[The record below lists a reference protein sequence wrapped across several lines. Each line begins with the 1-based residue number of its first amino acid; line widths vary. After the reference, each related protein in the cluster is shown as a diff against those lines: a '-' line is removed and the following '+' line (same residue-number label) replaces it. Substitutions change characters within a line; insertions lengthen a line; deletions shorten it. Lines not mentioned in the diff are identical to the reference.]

1 MCFFFLSF
9 FLLCGWLWMQ
19 DECRI
24 QAVAASHWR
33 CSEDSLAM
41 QKLLDADSS
50 LLFSHF
56 HGLFLRFSSLSSQSD
71 SIRAIENVSFLFRL
85 LRWPPL
91 FESISNQFDTCT
103 KFGWK
108 KKNWR
113 DGYLYYSLP
122 SAMFCNVKISLNV
135 HSRCCAHFQNSIQL
149 FFLISS
155 NYFDDLNDFFL
166 SVKRNLT
173 GKKEMR
179 FFNKQTKRKH
189 LLLSP
194 EIT

>member
-1 MCFFFLSF
+1 MWLAMDAGWMSDPSGSSLPLTMFRRLISYAEAIGCRFIPPLLPLPRPFPPLFFSFKSIRLNSSNRKCFFFIQIIEMTAIVWIDFQSVWYLYEI
-9 FLLCGWLWMQ
+9 WM
-19 DECRI
+19 
-24 QAVAASHWR
+24 
-33 CSEDSLAM
+33 
-41 QKLLDADSS
+41 
-50 LLFSHF
+50 
-56 HGLFLRFSSLSSQSD
+56 
-71 SIRAIENVSFLFRL
+71 
-85 LRWPPL
+85 
-91 FESISNQFDTCT
+91 
-103 KFGWK
+103 K